1 MIVCFQQNQNY
12 WFLYSRPEMYDR
24 RTVCLIAVIAAS
36 ILWGFLGLF
45 VRGLADL
52 GMSPMQ
58 MTCLRYVI
66 MAVALGAFMLLRD
79 RSLFRVDSRSIL
91 IMVIIGVL
99 GSSLNSVC
107 YFASMER
114 ISLSLST
121 VLQYLSPFI
130 VVLLSVPLFG
140 ERLTRN
146 KVLALVLAFTGCVLC
161 TGVLSQSS
169 ELDGLGI
176 ALGVMSGL
184 FYSVYT
190 LGSRMVTKGY
200 SVVTISFYSALSAG
214 LVLLP
219 FSDIPSAVGIM
230 SVSMD
235 ALLLMLGLGLL
246 MTLTT
251 FGLYMYGIKG
261 LGAGKA
267 SIITFLEPMA
277 ATVVGLAVYGEMV
290 TVSIVAGMSMV
301 LVSLVLISRDG

>member
-1 MIVCFQQNQNY
+1 M
-12 WFLYSRPEMYDR
+12 
-24 RTVCLIAVIAAS
+24 
-36 ILWGFLGLF
+36 
-45 VRGLADL
+45 
-52 GMSPMQ
+52 
-58 MTCLRYVI
+58 
-66 MAVALGAFMLLRD
+66 
-79 RSLFRVDSRSIL
+79 
-91 IMVIIGVL
+91 
-99 GSSLNSVC
+99 
-107 YFASMER
+107 
-114 ISLSLST
+114 
-121 VLQYLSPFI
+121 
-130 VVLLSVPLFG
+130 
-140 ERLTRN
+140 
-146 KVLALVLAFTGCVLC
+146 
-161 TGVLSQSS
+161 
-169 ELDGLGI
+169 
-176 ALGVMSGL
+176 